1 MVQHATFPEHR
12 VYETMLGGRKLKVE
26 LGKMAGLSNG
36 AALVSFGDTTVLT
49 CVTMAKAPRDGIDF
63 FPLSVDFEEKLYA
76 VGRIPGSFL
85 RREGRPGEKA
95 ILVSRMIDR
104 QIRPFFPSDMRND
117 VCVNCTV
124 MSVDY
129 DNSPEIPAMLGASI
143 ALSVSDIP
151 WRGPI
156 AGIQM
161 GYTEEDGYIVCPNS
175 QQRKNSRLQLTVA
188 GSMEKVVMIEAGADQ
203 FPDDMML
210 TAIKKGHEVI
220 QDLIQFIRNIKAE
233 NFKEPAVYPSIK
245 VSEEMFEAVKGYAM
259 NAVKEAVDTD
269 DKTVRDARIDAI
281 TADVNEHFA
290 EEYPDSAA
298 ELGECMYKLQ
308 KYVVRRL
315 ILDEGKRVDGRSL
328 TDVRPLAA
336 EVGVIPRVHGS
347 GLFTR
352 GQTQVLTICTLGTL
366 RDAQEL
372 DTTFEEAEK
381 RYMHHYNFP
390 SYSVGEARPAR
401 SPGRREIGHGALAEK
416 ALLPVLPTVE
426 EFPYAIRTVSEVLSS
441 NGSTSQGSICGSTLA
456 LMDAGVPI
464 KAPVA
469 GISCGLVTE
478 GDRHITFT
486 DIQGIEDFFGD
497 MDFKVGGTKQG
508 ITAIQVDIKNDG
520 LTYEIIEEAFEKT
533 RNARLEIL
541 DEIMLPAIPAPRAEL
556 SPYAP
561 KMIKLTINPDKIR
574 EVIGKGGSVIQKIT
588 AESGATVDIEDD
600 GTIHIASPDA
610 ESCEKAK
617 KCIDDIVFVPEVGQL
632 YYGRV
637 VRLMTFGAFV
647 ELAPGKDG
655 LVHISKLADKR
666 IEKVEDACKIGD
678 MMWVKVTEID
688 EKGRVNL
695 SHKDAMKEI
704 AAKEAAGEPIK

>member
-1 MVQHATFPEHR
+1 MVTHATFPKHR
-12 VYETMLGGRKLKVE
+12 VFETELAGRTLKVE
-26 LGKMAGLSNG
+26 IGKVAGLANG
-36 AALVSFGDTTVLT
+36 AAMVYFGDTTVLCT
-49 CVTMAKAPRDGIDF
+49 ATMAKAPRDGIDF
-63 FPLSVDFEEKLYA
+63 FPLGVDYEERLYA
-76 VGRIPGSFL
+76 VGRIPGSFM
-85 RREGRPGEKA
+85 RREGRASEKA
-95 ILVSRMIDR
+95 TLASRMIDR

-124 MSVDY
+124 MSVEQ
-129 DNSPEIPAMLGASI
+129 DNSPEVAAMLGASI

-151 WRGPI
+151 WKGPI
-156 AGIQM
+156 AGIMM
-161 GYTEEDGYIVCPNS
+161 GYTEEDGYIVCPTS
-175 QQRKNSRLQLTVA
+175 EQREKSVLQLTVA

-210 TAIKKGHEVI
+210 TAIKKSHEVI

-233 NFKEPAVYPSIK
+233 NFKEPAVYPSMK
-245 VSEEMFEAVKGYAM
+245 VSDEMFEAVKGYAM

-290 EEYPDSAA
+290 EIYPDAKA

-315 ILDEGKRVDGRSL
+315 ILDENKRVDGRSL
-328 TDVRPLAA
+328 TDVRPLAS

-347 GLFTR
+347 GMFTR
-352 GQTQVLTICTLGTL
+352 GQTQVLTICTLGTM

-372 DTTFEEAEK
+372 DTTWEETEK

-390 SYSVGEARPAR
+390 SYSVGEARPSR

-416 ALLPVLPTVE
+416 ALVPVLPSVE

-497 MDFKVGGTKQG
+497 MDFKVGGTKKG

-520 LTYEIIEEAFEKT
+520 LTYQIIEEAFEKT
-533 RNARLEIL
+533 RTARLEIL
-541 DEIMLPAIPAPRAEL
+541 DEIMLPAIAEPRPEV

-561 KMIKLTINPDKIR
+561 KMIKIMINPDKIR
-574 EVIGKGGSVIQKIT
+574 EVIGKGGAVIQKIT
-588 AESGATVDIEDD
+588 AETNTKIDIEDD
-600 GTIHIASPDA
+600 GSVCIAAVNAADG
-610 ESCEKAK
+610 EKARQMIEAIAK
-617 KCIDDIVFVPEVGQL
+617 DPEVGDL
-632 YYGRV
+632 YFGKVTRI
-637 VRLMTFGAFV
+637 MNFGAFV
-647 ELAPGKDG
+647 EIAPGKEG
-655 LVHISKLADKR
+655 LIR
-666 IEKVEDACKIGD
+666 INHLDTRFVEKVEDVLNIGD
-678 MMWVKVTEID
+678 ETWCKVIEID
-688 EKGRVNL
+688 EKGRINL
-695 SHKDAMKEI
+695 SRKQALKEM
-704 AAKEAAGEPIK
+704 AEKAE

>member
-233 NFKEPAVYPSIK
+233 NFKEPAVYPSMKI
-245 VSEEMFEAVKGYAM
+245 SEEMFEAVKGYAM

-315 ILDEGKRVDGRSL
+315 ILDEGKRVDGRGL

-508 ITAIQVDIKNDG
+508 ITAIQMDLKNDG
-520 LTYEIIEEAFEKT
+520 LTMEIIK
-533 RNARLEIL
+533 NALDITYDARCQIL
-541 DEIMLPAIPAPRAEL
+541 DQVMLPCIAEPRAEV
-556 SPYAP
+556 SKYAP
-561 KMIKLTINPDKIR
+561 KMITMHIDPDKIR
-574 EVIGKGGSVIQKIT
+574 DVIGKGGSVIQKIV
-588 AESGATVDIEDD
+588 AESGAKIDIDDD